1 LAPRNSVEL
10 SREMLFTL
18 LEYLS
23 TMIHSEF
30 SGMPIRLVA
39 HGGAC
44 MLMHNG
50 LHELA
55 NRKAMHHSSRGEN
68 DYIHR
73 SFVAESTSRGII
85 NPGERLQKCI
95 QATAR
100 QFRLG
105 ADWMNSDADVALPM
119 STDPNTGASFDPIY
133 TESVKENN
141 VQLYTVFTSSN
152 KLLSIV
158 SVTPFWAVALKLVRY
173 TKWDP
178 GDICL
183 ILLYGSVARRPGVQ
197 WTAETLEGWIRCNC
211 SAMNYHNWDSSRVLD
226 MKHKIMHAVAL

>member
-1 LAPRNSVEL
+1 MSVAIGTGAIWPGIPPAGQSLAHAYLEQPLAPRNSVEL

-44 MLMHNG
+44 MLLHNG

-68 DYIHR
+68 VARRTTTRDVDYIHR
-73 SFVAESTSRGII
+73 SFIAESTSRGII

-119 STDPNTGASFDPIY
+119 STEYVFYVLMYCLLHIFHYCQVRIQVHHLTPSTPNRWRRTMYSF
-133 TESVKENN
+133 
-141 VQLYTVFTSSN
+141 
-152 KLLSIV
+152 
-158 SVTPFWAVALKLVRY
+158 
-173 TKWDP
+173 
-178 GDICL
+178 
-183 ILLYGSVARRPGVQ
+183 
-197 WTAETLEGWIRCNC
+197 IRCSLLLTSC
-211 SAMNYHNWDSSRVLD
+211 CQLSA
-226 MKHKIMHAVAL
+226 